1 MEATIVQTLGVR
13 FPFTFRFGFRHYLNT
28 ISRPFSSS
36 PLLLPLTNLHSKSS
50 SSSSSRFSAFCSLS
64 PQHNH
69 NHNSSQQF
77 AILLEI
83 EGVLFDA
90 YRVGNRQSFNK
101 AFEKLGLDC
110 ANWTEPI
117 YSDLLRKSAG
127 DEEKMVY
134 LYFNRIGWPASL
146 PTNEKEQFTKSV
158 LKEKEK
164 ALEEFVMSKNLPL
177 RPGVEQ
183 FIDEA
188 NNEGIPVVI
197 LTAYSKSDDKI
208 ARTIMEKLGND
219 RNIKVITVGN
229 KEVEQSLYGQLVS
242 GKVISSGL
250 DEELAKEA
258 KRAASA
264 ERQRLAKEVASMLKL
279 SVDIDTSLS
288 ESLDKIVAALRAGA
302 EYAGLPVCNC
312 VLVAGSQSGVAGAQR
327 VGMPCVVL
335 RSSFTSRAEFPM
347 ANAVVDGF
355 GGADLTISKLRNL
368 SMKNKPEN

>member
-1 MEATIVQTLGVR
+1 MEGTITQTLSVR
-13 FPFTFRFGFRHYLNT
+13 FPFTLGFRRYFPT
-28 ISRPFSSS
+28 ISHPFSSS
-36 PLLLPLTNLHSKSS
+36 PLLPPPLTNLHSNSS
-50 SSSSSRFSAFCSLS
+50 SPRSRFSAFCSLS
-64 PQHNH
+64 TQHNH
-69 NHNSSQQF
+69 NHNGNSSRQL
-77 AILLEI
+77 AILLEV

-90 YRVGNRQSFNK
+90 YRLGNRQSFNK

-183 FIDEA
+183 FIDDA
-188 NNEGIPVVI
+188 YNEGIPVVI

-219 RNIKVITVGN
+219 RNIKVIIVGN
-229 KEVEQSLYGQLVS
+229 KEIEQSLYGQLVS

-264 ERQRLAKEVASMLKL
+264 ERQRLAKEVASVLKL
-279 SVDIDTSLS
+279 SVDIDIGLS
-288 ESLDKIVAALRAGA
+288 ER
-302 EYAGLPVCNC
+302 
-312 VLVAGSQSGVAGAQR
+312 
-327 VGMPCVVL
+327 
-335 RSSFTSRAEFPM
+335 
-347 ANAVVDGF
+347 
-355 GGADLTISKLRNL
+355 
-368 SMKNKPEN
+368 